1 MYFSIF
7 PDWRLSRSDAMQE
20 QELFKN
26 ELATYEREKDHLVNG
41 NEGRYV
47 VIRDDNVAGIWDT
60 YEDALKAG
68 YERYGLE
75 QFLVKQIQGIDRIQF
90 FTRDLEICQS

>member
-1 MYFSIF
+1 
-7 PDWRLSRSDAMQE
+7 MQE
-20 QELFKN
+20 PEIFKN
-26 ELATYEREKDHLVNG
+26 ELSTYEREKELLVNG

-47 VIRDDNVAGIWDT
+47 VIRDDIVAGIWDT

-68 YERYGLE
+68 YERFGLE

-90 FTRDLEICQS
+90 FTRDIEICQS